1 MELDL
6 RLLAIADLAVI
17 ARDRLV
23 ASVAAAARGG
33 ATLVQLRGKN
43 VPAGELLSAAE
54 EILPVIEGAGA
65 ALFVNDRV
73 DVALL
78 AGASGVHLG
87 DEDLD
92 PRSARMLLG
101 PGSMIGCTART
112 PEAALAAIA
121 AGADYLGVGSVF
133 GGGTKSGVPIIG
145 LDGLARVAA
154 ASTKPIVAI
163 GGIDVERAADCVA
176 AGAEGV
182 AVIGA
187 LFGGDPSSEEIEDR
201 AARLRHA
208 VAVGCHRRGGRR

>member
-43 VPAGELLSAAE
+43 VPAGELLAAAE
-54 EILPVIEGAGA
+54 EILPALEEAGV

-87 DEDLD
+87 DEDID
-92 PRSARMLLG
+92 PASARMLLG
-101 PGSMIGCTART
+101 PGSWIGCTART
-112 PEAALAAIA
+112 PEAALAAVA
-121 AGADYLGVGSVF
+121 AGADYLGVGSVY

-187 LFGGDPSSEEIEDR
+187 LFGGNPAPEEIEDR